1 MNRSLS
7 MTSSAPGMPR
17 GVGCA
22 PVAITT
28 CPGRNVSS
36 PTRTVSGS
44 TKVAVP
50 WRAVTPDEVNH
61 CSMRVDA
68 GSVNVRLKAIS
79 AGQST
84 ATCPVMPPDAWP
96 RARSTAS
103 AALKSTFFGSQPRS
117 VQVPP
122 NSRRSTA
129 ATRLPAAAS
138 AAAAVSPETPVP
150 MTMTSKRSTA
160 GSSCGDGI
168 LEARIPNPRC
178 GKRPR
183 GWDRRCVAGPPPWGM
198 NRSEA

>member
-103 AALKSTFFGSQPRS
+103 AALKLH
-117 VQVPP
+117 
-122 NSRRSTA
+122 
-129 ATRLPAAAS
+129 RLGGIEQHLLRLAAAQ
-138 AAAAVSPETPVP
+138 
-150 MTMTSKRSTA
+150 RA
-160 GSSCGDGI
+160 GSTELAPIDRGHTLAGGRERRGRG
-168 LEARIPNPRC
+168 LPRN
-178 GKRPR
+178 
-183 GWDRRCVAGPPPWGM
+183 AGPDDDDVETLHGRLLVW
-198 NRSEA
+198 